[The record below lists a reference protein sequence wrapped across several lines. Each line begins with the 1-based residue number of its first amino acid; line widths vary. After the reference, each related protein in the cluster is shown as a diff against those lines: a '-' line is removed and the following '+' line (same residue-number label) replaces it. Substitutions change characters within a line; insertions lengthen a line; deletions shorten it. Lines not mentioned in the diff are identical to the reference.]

1 MMTRNYENGAYGSLG
16 PASSPSPEEF
26 RLKNVEARILE
37 AESAR
42 ETPGGGSSA
51 IPFPEAFTIY
61 LGSGG
66 WRVFSKPGLPLVI
79 VSGESVDVVNADSA
93 ISVPADPLY
102 VEIED
107 RSGVAYAELKSG
119 TGGVIPEASGETV
132 RIAAVPIATIKNGT
146 PVQQYHKGVV
156 VIGGKGGGSVD
167 CDGVSTELKAD
178 GDDSDSEDE
187 IQIKG
192 WDTGTP
198 LSATTLAD
206 DLAAAEESEETES
219 DDLIVVRQ
227 ASGALAYK
235 MIGHL
240 RTSQGSGVPVMFDPV
255 FGGDGSL
262 VSVNPGLIP
271 VGRQFF
277 WVAPT
282 VEAPSG
288 GGPASDEAF
297 YCIKLILSGG
307 SSGIA
312 CSSVTVVEAPLNQDI
327 MNSSPFMTLLPLY
340 YTRGGAITL
349 DCRHALSLP
358 VRE

>member
-1 MMTRNYENGAYGSLG
+1 MMTGNCENGAYGSLG

-26 RLKNVEARILE
+26 RLKNVEARVLE
-37 AESAR
+37 AGSVG

-51 IPFPEAFTIY
+51 IPFPEAFTVY
-61 LGSGG
+61 LGNDG

-79 VSGESVDVVNADSA
+79 VAGKAVGVVGADSA
-93 ISVPADPLY
+93 VSVPADPLY

-119 TGGVIPEASGETV
+119 TEGTIPEASGETV
-132 RIAAVPIATIKNGT
+132 RIAAVPVATIKSGT
-146 PVQQYHKGVV
+146 PVQQYHRGVIA
-156 VIGGKGGGSVD
+156 IGGK
-167 CDGVSTELKAD
+167 
-178 GDDSDSEDE
+178 
-187 IQIKG
+187 
-192 WDTGTP
+192 
-198 LSATTLAD
+198 
-206 DLAAAEESEETES
+206 
-219 DDLIVVRQ
+219 
-227 ASGALAYK
+227 
-235 MIGHL
+235 
-240 RTSQGSGVPVMFDPV
+240 GVPVMFDPV
-255 FGGDGSL
+255 FGDDGSL
-262 VSVNPGLIP
+262 VFVNPGLVP

-277 WVAPT
+277 WVTPT
-282 VEAPSG
+282 VEASSG
-288 GGPASDEAF
+288 GDPASDETF

-312 CSSVTVVEAPLNQDI
+312 CSSVTVVEAPPNQDI

>member
-1 MMTRNYENGAYGSLG
+1 MMTGNYENGAYGSLG

-42 ETPGGGSSA
+42 ETLGGGSSA
-51 IPFPEAFTIY
+51 IPFPEAFTVY
-61 LGSGG
+61 LGSDG

-79 VSGESVDVVNADSA
+79 VAGKAVDVVGADSA
-93 ISVPADPLY
+93 VSVPADPLY

-146 PVQQYHKGVV
+146 PVQQYHRGVV

-167 CDGVSTELKAD
+167 CDEVSTELKAD

-198 LSATTLAD
+198 LSATTLAA
-206 DLAAAEESEETES
+206 DLAATEAPG
-219 DDLIVVRQ
+219 DLIVVRQ
-227 ASGALAYK
+227 SDGTLAYK
-235 MIGHL
+235 AVGHL
-240 RTSQGSGVPVMFDPV
+240 DEESGDES
-255 FGGDGSL
+255 DGAEE
-262 VSVNPGLIP
+262 I
-271 VGRQFF
+271 
-277 WVAPT
+277 
-282 VEAPSG
+282 
-288 GGPASDEAF
+288 
-297 YCIKLILSGG
+297 
-307 SSGIA
+307 
-312 CSSVTVVEAPLNQDI
+312 TVVTGMTYTPSTGVFQMTTKTIKAI
-327 MNSSPFMTLLPLY
+327 VISTSSADTTVFTAVAHIP
-340 YTRGGAITL
+340 G
-349 DCRHALSLP
+349 
-358 VRE
+358 